1 MNETNG
7 ERSLQAACAL
17 KVHPYGGMWGAKPTR
32 ESIMQLVVDLRH
44 LCYGLKL
51 DFKELVDESFEIFDR
66 QAQFEDQLLAN
77 EVQII
82 ETENGRN
89 MVKGLGGSDLD
100 IIFALD
106 GNMPSDMNAPVVVKT
121 VSKKGWIV
129 GQKDFDTLSDYI
141 GELQREEDAKKDF
154 EVLDDVRWIRRI
166 IRNEDKAQVSTN

>member
-1 MNETNG
+1 MNETNA

-32 ESIMQLVVDLRH
+32 ASIMQLMVDLRH

-51 DFKELVDESFEIFDR
+51 DFKDLADESFEVFNR

-100 IIFALD
+100 IIFTLD
-106 GNMPSDMNAPVVVKT
+106 GNMPSDIGSPVVVKT
-121 VSKKGWIV
+121 ISKTGEIV
-129 GQKDFDTLSDYI
+129 DQKDFDTLSDYI
-141 GELQREEDAKKDF
+141 GELQEEEEARKGF
-154 EVLDDVRWIRRI
+154 EVLDDVRWLKRI
-166 IRNEDKAQVSTN
+166 IEEDRVRISTN

>member
-1 MNETNG
+1 
-7 ERSLQAACAL
+7 
-17 KVHPYGGMWGAKPTR
+17 
-32 ESIMQLVVDLRH
+32 
-44 LCYGLKL
+44 
-51 DFKELVDESFEIFDR
+51 
-66 QAQFEDQLLAN
+66 LLAN

-106 GNMPSDMNAPVVVKT
+106 GNIPSDMSAPVVVKT
-121 VSKKGWIV
+121 ISKKGWIV

-166 IRNEDKAQVSTN
+166 IGDVA